1 MFQRLGFWFKIFL
14 HSISFWQDGFI
25 YAIFYCPTWARD
37 ICGDMYNILVRHFPE
52 YRVVHR

>member
-1 MFQRLGFWFKIFL
+1 MNFWFKIFL

-25 YAIFYCPTWARD
+25 YAIAYCPEWWKD
-37 ICGDMYNILVRHFPE
+37 ICRHLYNILVHHFPE